1 MFTKV
6 SFAISRGKLWY
17 NMDLHV
23 IHEIW
28 FPSIYITN
36 ALNLEKLGSFG
47 GDDMISLWYKHP
59 STFQYSEVIK
69 VIIHC
74 EMEFQ
79 NFPFDHHDNCALKMR
94 NWLGIVKYVQLNKPI
109 IWYDDPN
116 NPSTNISVQ
125 SKKLNFDVEL
135 SSNESSTTI
144 ENGHGYSEAAIQ
156 IKLKRNKVGF
166 DKIILGYYVTTGTFS
181 AMSLLAFFIDPAMVC
196 VFL

>member
-1 MFTKV
+1 
-6 SFAISRGKLWY
+6 
-17 NMDLHV
+17 MD
-23 IHEIW
+23 ITHEIW

-36 ALNLEKLGSFG
+36 ALKVDKLGSFG
-47 GDDMISLWYKHP
+47 GDDMVSLWYKDGKGN
-59 STFQYSEVIK
+59 SIFQYSEVIT

-79 NFPFDHHDNCALKMR
+79 NFPFDYHDNCGLTMR
-94 NWLGIVKYVQLNKPI
+94 NWLGELKYVQLNKPI

-116 NPSTNISVQ
+116 NPSTNITVK

-135 SSNESSTTI
+135 SSNESSATI
-144 ENGHGYSEAAIQ
+144 ENGYPYSEAAIQ

-166 DKIILGYYVTTGTFS
+166 DKIIMGYYVTTGTFS

>member
-1 MFTKV
+1 MI
-6 SFAISRGKLWY
+6 AIYREKLWY
-17 NMDLHV
+17 NMDLHI

-47 GDDMISLWYKHP
+47 GDDMTALWYKHP

-79 NFPFDHHDNCALKMR
+79 NFPFDHHENCGLTMR
-94 NWLGIVKYVQLNKPI
+94 NWLGEVKYVQLNKAI
-109 IWYDDPN
+109 IWYNDPN
-116 NPSTNISVQ
+116 NSSTNITVQ

-135 SSNESSTTI
+135 SSNESSSTI
-144 ENGHGYSEAAIQ
+144 ENGYDYSEAAIQ

-196 VFL
+196 LIS